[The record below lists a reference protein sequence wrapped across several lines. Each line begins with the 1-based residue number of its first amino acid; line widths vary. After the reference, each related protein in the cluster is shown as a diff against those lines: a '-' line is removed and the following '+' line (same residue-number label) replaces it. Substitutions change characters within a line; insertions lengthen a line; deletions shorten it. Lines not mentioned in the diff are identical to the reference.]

1 MDHQA
6 IEQEI
11 LALYDPELSEEER
24 QPLVAH
30 VEQCASCQQVAQRW
44 QRIARTLAASPQPS
58 TSEAFVRS
66 VMERLDVSAAP
77 VGFRR
82 RPLVRWGLPVMAGA
96 IAAWLVCAVV
106 PQDDALMATE
116 PLLLADASSP
126 TVEWAVLSEGVGAED
141 ILHLMVE
148 GP

>member
-1 MDHQA
+1 MDHRT
-6 IEQEI
+6 IEGRI
-11 LALYDPELSEEER
+11 LTLRDPELSEEER

-30 VEQCASCQQVAQRW
+30 VEQCASCHQVAQRW
-44 QRIARTLAASPQPS
+44 HRIARTLAESPQPP

-77 VGFRR
+77 VGSRR
-82 RPLVRWGLPVMAGA
+82 RSLVRWGLPVMAGA

-106 PQDDALMATE
+106 PQDNVLMATE

-126 TVEWAVLSEGVGAED
+126 TVEWAVLSEGVGADD
-141 ILHLMVE
+141 ILRLMVG